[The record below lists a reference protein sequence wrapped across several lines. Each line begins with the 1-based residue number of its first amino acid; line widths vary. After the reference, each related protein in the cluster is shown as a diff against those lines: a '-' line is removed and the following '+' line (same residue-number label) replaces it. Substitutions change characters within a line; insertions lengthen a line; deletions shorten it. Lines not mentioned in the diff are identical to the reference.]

1 MNLLERL
8 NDLDRRWIF
17 LLMGLAVAIPIIVI
31 NLTGRTL
38 PEVPTPLAKSTFQ
51 ILDDLEPGS
60 RILMAWD
67 FDPASE
73 GELGPMANSFVRQC
87 CQKGHRLYFLT
98 LWPLGPQMIRSSA
111 SKVIAE
117 FFPDTHARY
126 GEEWVDLGFKAGNE
140 AVIKTIVTD
149 FPQMFP
155 TDAKGT
161 PLESIPMMEGI
172 DSLQNFDAIINVSAG
187 FPGSKEWVLY
197 AATPLKK
204 PMLVG
209 CTGVQAPQMYPY
221 VPAQVQGLLGAIKG
235 AAEYESVVNSWMRTQ
250 LFSEALAADG
260 IDGVDGSLVTSFPR
274 EVAEVAGWAS
284 GRSGDGLT
292 AAQASAIEG
301 LSPDRMQVLVDIAHD
316 PEPGIFMEAQRRMG
330 PQLVAHLLMI
340 VLIVVGNLVYFA
352 NRRRGGAR

>member
-1 MNLLERL
+1 ML
-8 NDLDRRWIF
+8 F
-17 LLMGLAVAIPIIVI
+17 
-31 NLTGRTL
+31 
-38 PEVPTPLAKSTFQ
+38 
-51 ILDDLEPGS
+51 
-60 RILMAWD
+60 
-67 FDPASE
+67 
-73 GELGPMANSFVRQC
+73 
-87 CQKGHRLYFLT
+87 
-98 LWPLGPQMIRSSA
+98 RS
-111 SKVIAE
+111 
-117 FFPDTHARY
+117 ARY
-126 GEEWVDLGFKAGNE
+126 GEQWVDLGFKAGNE

-235 AAEYESVVNSWMRTQ
+235 AAEYESVVNGWMRSE
-250 LFSEALAADG
+250 LFSDALAADG

-284 GRSGDGLT
+284 ERSGDGLT
-292 AAQASAIEG
+292 AAQASAVEG
-301 LSPDRMQVLVDIAHD
+301 L
-316 PEPGIFMEAQRRMG
+316 
-330 PQLVAHLLMI
+330 
-340 VLIVVGNLVYFA
+340 
-352 NRRRGGAR
+352 